1 MTRRQTQ
8 TGRVLHSLYLLL
20 AFALLSALTGRL
32 VRADSAY
39 LYGIH
44 WWGYTPG
51 QAIDTG
57 PATMLDCPAF
67 GGWDVETIITHS
79 ASWWQ
84 ASYFTGLYQDLYN
97 NKNITI
103 ITRIDYDWGE
113 TVPSPTNPDYASWPT
128 SVVNTVNTLRNYGH
142 IWLIGNEP
150 NIVGEGNNWPDN
162 HVTPA
167 GYATIYRNVRNAI
180 HTSAQASPAGEHI
193 VLIAAP
199 SPGGVIAGVRWMDG
213 NQWLGEVID
222 NIPAAE
228 IDGIA
233 LHAYGGSLTDFHN
246 SYVSQLNLIDSK
258 GLQDRPVYITEWN
271 KVSTES
277 VMAQFVRDC
286 YADLNTW
293 NQTPGKHNIRC
304 LCWFV
309 YDADQQAGG
318 MWDSYSIEYWKNNG
332 EPAGS
337 PSDLYT
343 AFQQTVDL
351 RYPAGLVGTR
361 PVGRFIARS
370 PDSFAHQIYHRDG
383 LADDTFEVWNGGTD
397 TLNYTITD
405 DAMWL
410 SVNPTAGSSTG
421 EHDTITISYDTED
434 LAIGSYLAT
443 ITISDPAASP
453 PTATVTVSLNVVDS
467 PYAPADF
474 NRDRFV
480 DETDLVVFLA
490 CLTGPSAGPPA
501 IECERTDIDWD
512 GDVDQDDFGLFQR
525 CISGTSSP
533 ADPDCAE

>member
-1 MTRRQTQ
+1 MAKRQAKLEWA
-8 TGRVLHSLYLLL
+8 LHPRHLWVASGLLL
-20 AFALLSALTGRL
+20 VVFASRLSA
-32 VRADSAY
+32 ADSAY

-44 WWGYTPG
+44 WWGHTQG
-51 QAIDTG
+51 QGVDTG
-57 PATMLDCPAF
+57 PATMLDCPTY
-67 GGWDVETIITHS
+67 GGWDLETVITHS

-84 ASYFTGLYQDLYN
+84 APYFTGLYQDLYT
-97 NKNITI
+97 NKNMTI

-113 TVPSPTNPDYASWPT
+113 TVPSPTNPNYASWPT
-128 SVVNTVNTLRNYGH
+128 SVVNTVNTLRNYCH

-167 GYATIYRNVRNAI
+167 GYATIYRDVRNAI
-180 HTSAQASPAGEHI
+180 HNSAQASPAGEHI

-213 NQWLGEVID
+213 NQWLGQVID
-222 NIPAAE
+222 NIPADE
-228 IDGIA
+228 IDGFAI
-233 LHAYGGSLTDFHN
+233 HAYGNFH
-246 SYVSQLNLIDSK
+246 SDYVSQLNLIDGK
-258 GLQDRPVYITEWN
+258 GLQSRPVYITEWN
-271 KVSTES
+271 TVSSEA

-318 MWDSYSIEYWKNNG
+318 GWNSYSIEYWKNNG

-337 PSDLYT
+337 PNDVYT

-361 PVGRFIARS
+361 PMGRSIGRS
-370 PDSFAHQIYHRDG
+370 PESFAREIYYRDE
-383 LADDTFEVWNGGTD
+383 LANDTFEVWNAGTD
-397 TLNYTITD
+397 TLNYSITD
-405 DAMWL
+405 NAVWL
-410 SVNPTAGSSTG
+410 SVDPSSGSSTG
-421 EHDTITISYDTED
+421 EHDTIAISYDTKD
-434 LAIGSYLAT
+434 LAIGSHSAT

-453 PTATVTVSLNVVDS
+453 PTTTVTVSLSVVDS

-474 NRDRFV
+474 NRDTIV
-480 DETDLVVFLA
+480 DQADLSVFLS
-490 CLTGPSAGPPA
+490 CLTGRDAGPPA
-501 IECERTDIDWD
+501 SDCKRADIDWD
-512 GDVDQDDFGLFQR
+512 NDVDQHDFGLFQR
-525 CISGTSSP
+525 CISGTGNP
-533 ADPDCAE
+533 ADPDCAD